1 MDENMQ
7 NPEISPPYDFRKF
20 DQIWKRVSP
29 GLTPYADAA
38 ASLELSVQSDPSPEK
53 TPAAAPEKQ
62 SDIPASAE
70 PSPCCMG
77 AAAMEMLQMLE
88 GFIED
93 ELSDHRY
100 YAALCRQ
107 ASAAARQTIRSIARD
122 EAAHARTL
130 LAVCYLITG
139 RCYQPAVSFD
149 RVYIGPWCPAL
160 RERYHAEACGGLT
173 YLRAAEK
180 TMDPCLAEILK
191 NLSNDEYRHA
201 RELTRLLTGSMPD
214 SCFSRI

>member
-1 MDENMQ
+1 MEENVQ
-7 NPEISPPYDFRKF
+7 NPETSPSYDFRKF

-29 GLTPYADAA
+29 NLTPYVDAA
-38 ASLELSVQSDPSPEK
+38 ASLELSVQSEPAAPSPAASEK
-53 TPAAAPEKQ
+53 PSESPAP
-62 SDIPASAE
+62 AE

-93 ELSDHRY
+93 ELSDNRY
-100 YAALCRQ
+100 YTALCRQ
-107 ASAAARQTIRSIARD
+107 APAAARQTVRAIARD

-191 NLSNDEYRHA
+191 ALSDDEYRHA
-201 RELTRLLTGSMPD
+201 KELTRLLTGSMPN
-214 SCFSRI
+214 SCSFRF